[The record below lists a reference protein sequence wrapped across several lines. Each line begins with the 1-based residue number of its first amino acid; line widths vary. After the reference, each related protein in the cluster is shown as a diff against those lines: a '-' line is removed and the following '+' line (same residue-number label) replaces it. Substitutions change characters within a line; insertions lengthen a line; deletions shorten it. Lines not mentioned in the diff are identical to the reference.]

1 VTLLLRLTFRSLR
14 NGLAGL
20 IAMLAGIIL
29 FEFAQPLVIASF
41 GGASGLDAIM
51 TRLPPAL
58 QVLARARPEFLAMS
72 GLMGYLS
79 LGYTHPLY
87 LVLTCAAVVAYPA
100 RALAG
105 EMERGFV
112 KMALSR
118 SISRTRYFMSRLLG
132 VVVIGLL
139 LAFSG
144 PLGTILGI
152 AIAGIEADFEL
163 ARIPLL
169 MATTLAL
176 LWAVAGIALC
186 ASALASSSGQATGW
200 LLAIL
205 LVSFFVDYFSS
216 IWRPLQSIAGVSI
229 YHYYDP
235 TGALATGQMEQRNVV
250 VLGLVGLVASLAGL
264 LVFQR
269 RDLPS

>member
-1 VTLLLRLTFRSLR
+1 MRLLLRLTSRSLR

-20 IAMLAGIIL
+20 IALLAGIIL

-87 LVLTCAAVVAYPA
+87 LVLTCAAVVSYPS

-118 SISRTRYFMSRLLG
+118 SISRTRYFMSRALG
-132 VVVIGLL
+132 VAVIGLL
-139 LAFSG
+139 VALSG
-144 PLGTILGI
+144 PLGTILGVSF
-152 AIAGIEADFEL
+152 AGIQDDFEM

-169 MATTLAL
+169 MATSLAL
-176 LWAVAGIALC
+176 VWAVAGIALC
-186 ASALASSSGQATGW
+186 ASALANSSGQASGW

-216 IWRPLQSIAGVSI
+216 VWQPLQSVVGISI
-229 YHYYDP
+229 FHYYDP
-235 TGALATGQMEQRNVV
+235 TGALANGQLDERNVV
-250 VLGLVGLVASLAGL
+250 VLGGVGLAASVIGL
-264 LVFQR
+264 LAFQR
-269 RDLPS
+269 RDLPT